1 VSDDGAWVSSGK
13 GMSGRR
19 RPPIEELR
27 QTIDCL
33 PLPTRVAMLE
43 GVRSNRIIVGAYTDR
58 RGGVCPML
66 AAHRCGGR
74 TNFLLF
80 AKAWD
85 RFAGARRRPRRAT
98 SRELR
103 VLVSHLE
110 ASILESD
117 ETTVELSEAIA
128 EHRALVAQR
137 PPTRHAAPRPG
148 DPDRSGELAERPG
161 WAWLRPFRRYDEY
174 ERALAAVRAE
184 AEAVDADREVERV

>member
-1 VSDDGAWVSSGK
+1 MRSP
-13 GMSGRR
+13 R

-27 QTIDCL
+27 QAIDCL
-33 PLPTRVAMLE
+33 PLTTRVAMLD

-74 TNFLLF
+74 TNFLVF

-85 RFAGARRRPRRAT
+85 RFAGARRRSRRAT
-98 SRELR
+98 PRELR

-110 ASILESD
+110 ASILASEDAS
-117 ETTVELSEAIA
+117 VELSRAIA
-128 EHRALVAQR
+128 EHRELVAR
-137 PPTRHAAPRPG
+137 RATPRPG
-148 DPDRSGELAERPG
+148 DPDRSHELGDRHG

-174 ERALAAVRAE
+174 ERALETVRAE
-184 AEAVDADREVERV
+184 AEAVERDRELVSS